1 MAAAQEKHSKPG
13 PLKLVTPPK
22 PCQRPIGTSASNSMA
37 SEIFASSKVFGQ
49 LISSTPSMVEMAQPR
64 SRLVPK
70 VPSLSLLSLKTGLVL
85 RRSIGIP
92 PARVRKAYECK
103 HAVAIGARSCKIS
116 RFNAGAG
123 HVDFRRELSVPRGFA
138 RPRLPRRHEGRSG
151 QGAGTAGTHRRGA
164 PPATGRRRRAAL
176 PHRRQRFS
184 HELSGPLR
192 GLRVERRDLQP
203 AHARGEGR
211 RNRPAGGVRRQQAR
225 GAQPMAQI
233 VAGFGVPHTP
243 IFPHFVKRDGPD
255 CEIAKLFGAQKVE
268 LAATRPDLIVMF
280 DTDHLNTFFLD
291 ALPIFA
297 IGIDKNFKAPN
308 DEPRDVPNY
317 VVPSL
322 PALASHIRAAAVTA
336 GYDVAMTQNYSVDH
350 SVTAPLRVVVM
361 GSGSFS
367 LEVGGPRMA
376 ASRSD
381 GVPDPDWA
389 ARVIK
394 LLEEQ
399 KIDQLIAEST
409 EHRMLKA
416 GNVGGE
422 LLNWIAMLGA
432 IGNRKPTYVAPQMQN
447 GHAYGVWRWN

>member
-1 MAAAQEKHSKPG
+1 
-13 PLKLVTPPK
+13 
-22 PCQRPIGTSASNSMA
+22 
-37 SEIFASSKVFGQ
+37 
-49 LISSTPSMVEMAQPR
+49 
-64 SRLVPK
+64 
-70 VPSLSLLSLKTGLVL
+70 
-85 RRSIGIP
+85 
-92 PARVRKAYECK
+92 
-103 HAVAIGARSCKIS
+103 
-116 RFNAGAG
+116 
-123 HVDFRRELSVPRGFA
+123 
-138 RPRLPRRHEGRSG
+138 
-151 QGAGTAGTHRRGA
+151 
-164 PPATGRRRRAAL
+164 
-176 PHRRQRFS
+176 
-184 HELSGPLR
+184 
-192 GLRVERRDLQP
+192 
-203 AHARGEGR
+203 
-211 RNRPAGGVRRQQAR
+211 
-225 GAQPMAQI
+225 
-233 VAGFGVPHTP
+233 
-243 IFPHFVKRDGPD
+243 
-255 CEIAKLFGAQKVE
+255 
-268 LAATRPDLIVMF
+268 LIVMF

-297 IGIDKNFKAPN
+297 IGVDKNFKAPN

-322 PALASHIRAAAVTA
+322 PALAAHIRAAAVTA
-336 GYDVAMTQNYSVDH
+336 GYDVAMTQHFSVDH
-350 SVTAPLRVVVM
+350 SVIVPLHFLTPDMKIPVIPFFISGHVPPLPPAQRCYALGQAVARAIEAWPAPLRVVVM

-409 EHRMLKA
+409 QHRMLKA